1 MTTRGDYSSLP
12 GTVEALA
19 AEAER
24 ALLEQGGSDHAQ
36 LLRAPETPQWPGGR
50 PPHISR
56 PGVTSW

>member
-12 GTVEALA
+12 GTVEELA

-24 ALLEQGGSDHAQ
+24 ALLEQGGSDHPD
-36 LLRAPETPQWPGGR
+36 APETPQRPGGR

-56 PGVTSW
+56 PGVTLW